1 MAQPF
6 ILPALLFPVGA
17 AIDAQASSQQ
27 AIYAGLDA
35 LLSVVPLDLCAYLHL
50 PASSGP
56 QLYLRRPD
64 LSGLD
69 SSAAFNLFGALRD
82 AAASDR
88 PEIPGYNT
96 VFVSTSG
103 PGSRGLHAIGR
114 RDEKLDEHERAIIDA
129 LCRAT
134 AAVAHTME
142 STQKRYEPGR
152 VAVEITGDIVNA
164 HVEVLAGDE
173 RWTGRAERA
182 TAHEAVCAAA
192 LDAVHPEVSLTA
204 ARPVDIGDAKA
215 AVVLVEGA
223 STQRLGSAL
232 YQENGDPLFAFA
244 VAALEAAE
252 SVPAPRD

>member
-1 MAQPF
+1 MAQPWV
-6 ILPALLFPVGA
+6 AQAVA
-17 AIDAQASSQQ
+17 AIDTQAASQQ

-35 LLSVVPLDLCAYLHL
+35 LLSVVQLDLCAYLHL
-50 PASSGP
+50 PSSSGP

-64 LSGLD
+64 LSALD

-82 AAASDR
+82 AAASDQ
-88 PEIPGYNT
+88 PDIPGYNT
-96 VFVSTSG
+96 VFVASSG

-114 RDEKLDEHERAIIDA
+114 RDEKLDEHERAIIEA

-142 STQKRYEPGR
+142 SSQKRFEPAR
-152 VAVEITGDIVNA
+152 VAVEITGDIVSA
-164 HVEVLAGDE
+164 HVEVTSGDE
-173 RWTGRAERA
+173 RWSGRAERP
-182 TAHEAVCAAA
+182 TAHEAVCAAV
-192 LDAVHPEVSLTA
+192 LDAVRPEVSLSA
-204 ARPVDIGDAKA
+204 ARPVDVGDGKA

-232 YQENGDPLFAFA
+232 YQADGDPLFAFA

-252 SVPAPRD
+252 RVPTPRS